1 MDQTICCEY
10 FTLFEKKI
18 YQGHPFMESMREN
31 KALLYSLVSTGSFI
45 VLLALGWSPEL
56 CEQFGIVNF
65 PNEVSHHES
74 YQIHVVLKI

>member
-1 MDQTICCEY
+1 
-10 FTLFEKKI
+10 
-18 YQGHPFMESMREN
+18 MESMREN

-65 PNEVSHHES
+65 PDEVSHKS
-74 YQIHVVLKI
+74 CQIDVEIKFDLFISVS